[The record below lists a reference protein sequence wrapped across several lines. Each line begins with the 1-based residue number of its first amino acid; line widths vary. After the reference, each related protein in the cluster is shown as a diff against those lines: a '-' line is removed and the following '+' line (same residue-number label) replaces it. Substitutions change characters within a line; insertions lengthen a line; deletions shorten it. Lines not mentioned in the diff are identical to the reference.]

1 MRLDKQTDYSLRVL
15 MFLAANRHRLST
27 IAEIARR
34 FEISRAHLIKVVYL
48 LGKAGIIETARG
60 RSGGIRL
67 AANGQSIRVGDV
79 VRRMESELA
88 PVECLRS
95 SGGHCLITPCCR
107 LKGVLVKAMA
117 AFLAVLDEYTIADL
131 VRDNDALAR
140 LLEERAA

>member
-15 MFLAANRHRLST
+15 MFLATNRDRLST

-34 FEISRAHLIKVVYL
+34 FEISQAHVMKVVYL
-48 LGKAGIIETARG
+48 LGKAGLIETARG

-67 AANGQSIRVGDV
+67 AGDGCSIRVGDV

-95 SGGHCLITPCCR
+95 SGGRCLITPCCR
-107 LKGVLVKAMA
+107 LKGVLSKAMA
-117 AFLAVLDEYTIADL
+117 AFLAVLDEYTIVDL
-131 VRDNDALAR
+131 VEDNDALAR
-140 LLEERAA
+140 LLGERAA